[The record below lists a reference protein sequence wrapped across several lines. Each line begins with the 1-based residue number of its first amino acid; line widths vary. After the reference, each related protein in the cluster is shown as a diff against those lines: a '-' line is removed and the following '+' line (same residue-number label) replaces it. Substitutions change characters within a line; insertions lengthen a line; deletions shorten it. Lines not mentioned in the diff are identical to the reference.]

1 MSGGGREGQERDG
14 DDRVAVMVSRGSGG
28 GQERKEGQQRREGQ
42 HMLLVEGSKDEE
54 GVRMTRALK
63 SAGGLRPP
71 EGLRP
76 SLPQLDLSLAMS
88 HGQGVGLGGLH
99 GVEEDGDGTCEHQ
112 QQHQQ
117 QQQQQFVRGGVSNSN
132 AISEERIRDFL
143 QEKAEG
149 LQQLQ
154 TPLMAETEAPR
165 QASDMPHGA
174 SGLAGSSAEAE
185 PSCGPFEEREEAN
198 GAQVEKQAARVGD
211 GTRRVASPSNQ
222 KQTGVGTGVGQ
233 TIPGQGQGQGQ
244 GQAPVSSRPA
254 GLTPSPRRH
263 RESSPARRKRILKES
278 FALPRDLSP
287 SARLQPQAPAAAA
300 AAAAPA
306 VAPAAAA
313 PAVAF
318 SSPSTATQSPSV
330 SLPSPSLPSPSRRS
344 ASPSS
349 SSSTAADPTTSLP
362 GSRTP
367 SANQLSPTLGQSRH
381 HPTRAL
387 KAR

>member
-1 MSGGGREGQERDG
+1 MEVG
-14 DDRVAVMVSRGSGG
+14 DSVWGEVGTGA
-28 GQERKEGQQRREGQ
+28 
-42 HMLLVEGSKDEE
+42 
-54 GVRMTRALK
+54 
-63 SAGGLRPP
+63 
-71 EGLRP
+71 
-76 SLPQLDLSLAMS
+76 LPQ
-88 HGQGVGLGGLH
+88 Q
-99 GVEEDGDGTCEHQ
+99 HQ

-330 SLPSPSLPSPSRRS
+330 SLPSPSLPPLPPLRLPLILLLHCPQIPPPPFPDHALHQPISYLQPW
-344 ASPSS
+344 ASHV
-349 SSSTAADPTTSLP
+349 TILP
-362 GSRTP
+362 E
-367 SANQLSPTLGQSRH
+367 L
-381 HPTRAL
+381 
-387 KAR
+387 